1 MLHVP
6 SQFRPLFKRIGA
18 SSVSFIQALVV
29 VPGMMFDSS
38 LMGLLLVYLFY
49 GLILMIIT
57 LVILFIYDKRKNS
70 YYFKYKCINDENS

>member
-1 MLHVP
+1 MLHIAFSV
-6 SQFRPLFKRIGA
+6 QAAFKRIGT

-38 LMGLLLVYLFY
+38 LIGLLLVYLLY

-70 YYFKYKCINDENS
+70 YYFLHINV